1 MAFRFYLRSDID
13 AYIIRRHAGVM
24 TMCLIDVTTFL
35 SVAAF
40 LLVVL
45 GMSQIVSSNLHFMV
59 QELKRA
65 GLKTTATESQH
76 LFWRRL
82 TKYTSWVL
90 LAWLVI
96 YVLTT

>member
-24 TMCLIDVTTFL
+24 TMCLIDVVTFL
-35 SVAAF
+35 SITAF

-45 GMSQIVSSNLHFMV
+45 GMSQIVASNLRFMV
-59 QELKRA
+59 QELEQA
-65 GLKTTATESQH
+65 GLKTTATQSQH

-82 TKYTSWVL
+82 TKYTLWLL
-90 LAWLVI
+90 LAWLLI
-96 YVLTT
+96 YTLTA